1 MTTLE
6 LKAPMDGVIFP
17 LEQVPDPVFSQKM
30 VGDGVSIDPTGQL
43 LSAPCDGTVSQIH
56 RACHAVTL
64 TTADG
69 IELMM
74 HIGLDTVQLKGEG
87 FTPKVVQGQ
96 TVSSGDPL
104 IEFDA
109 DFLATHAKSLL
120 TQVLVTNSERVAEF
134 RPESGYVHSGKDL
147 LLSLE
152 LAEGEAQADSTEG
165 DRAASEAI
173 IIPNTT
179 GLHARPAAVLANLAK
194 KYKSKILLQ
203 RGDDQANAKS
213 VVGIMGLEVLH
224 QHKVVL
230 IAEGPDAQKAIEAI
244 APQLAAGL
252 GDEGA
257 QPAPAPA
264 TTEISED
271 AAPAPRP
278 RSSDPDL
285 LLGVSASPGLGVGK
299 VFQMRRQEIEVE
311 EIGEN
316 PNRERR
322 KLDDALDQAQVQL
335 EALQAELHAQS
346 DPAKAA
352 IFAAH
357 QELLDDPDLV
367 EIAESCIAKGKSAAF
382 AWRKAFT
389 THAERLGQL
398 KNELMAARAADLR
411 DVGLRVLSIVTGQ
424 TQEEPEIPADSILIA
439 EDLSPSDTASLD
451 PERVLGFCTVGGGAT
466 SHVAII
472 ARALDIPAVAGIEPR
487 ALELENGSPVVL
499 DGSKGQLRLN
509 PDEAEIQRIKSLKV
523 KMAAKQEADLAAAHQ
538 PATTSDDHNV
548 EVVANIGSEEDARRS
563 VELGG
568 EGVGLLRSEFLYL
581 ERATAPS
588 EEEQTAIYRDIATA
602 LDGRPM
608 IIRTLDVGGDKP
620 LPYLP
625 MPREENPFLGVRGV
639 RVGLDK
645 PELLRTQLRAILRAS
660 IGNKLRVMFPMIAT
674 LDEIRSVKGMLAEER
689 DRVGGSGELEVG
701 IMVEVPSTAVM
712 AAQFA
717 KEVDFFSIGT
727 NDLTQYTLAMDR
739 GHPKLAPIADAMNPA
754 VLKLIAYTVEGAHA
768 HGKWVGVCGGIAS
781 DPQAVPILVGIGVD
795 ELSVSV
801 PSIPAVKAEI
811 RTRSLVEC
819 QTLAQQALQQDN
831 AAAVRD
837 LVPLEILTGE

>member
-6 LKAPMDGVIFP
+6 LIAPMDGVIFP

-30 VGDGVSIDPTGQL
+30 VGDGVSIDPAGEIL
-43 LSAPCDGTVSQIH
+43 GAPCDGTVSQVH
-56 RACHAVTL
+56 RAGHAVTL
-64 TTADG
+64 TTVGG

-87 FTPKVVQGQ
+87 FTPKVVEGQ
-96 TVSSGDPL
+96 SVSRGDPL

-120 TQVLVTNSERVAEF
+120 TQVVVINGERVAEY
-134 RPESGYVHSGKDL
+134 RPESGYVHNGKDL
-147 LLSLE
+147 LLTLE
-152 LAEGEAQADSTEG
+152 LAEGDAQADKTEG
-165 DRAASEAI
+165 KIVTSEAI
-173 IIPNTT
+173 IVPNIT

-194 KYKSKILLQ
+194 RYQSRILLQ

-224 QHKVVL
+224 QNKVVL
-230 IAEGPDAQKAIEAI
+230 IAEGPDAQKAIESI

-264 TTEISED
+264 TTEISAD
-271 AAPAPRP
+271 AAPAPRS
-278 RSSDPDL
+278 RSDDPDL

-299 VFQMRRQEIEVE
+299 VFQMLRQEILVE
-311 EIGEN
+311 ERGEN
-316 PNRERR
+316 PNDERR
-322 KLDDALDQAQVQL
+322 KLDKALDQAQVQL
-335 EALQAELHAQS
+335 EALQAELHAQAN
-346 DPAKAA
+346 PAKAA

-424 TQEEPEIPADSILIA
+424 TLEEPEIPAESILIA

-451 PERVLGFCTVGGGAT
+451 PQKVLGFCTVGGGAT

-499 DGSKGQLRLN
+499 DGSKGELRLN
-509 PDEAEIQRIKSLKV
+509 PDKAEIQRIKSLKV
-523 KMAAKQEADLAAAHQ
+523 KMAAKHKADLAATHQ
-538 PATTSDDHNV
+538 PATTSDGHNV

-588 EEEQTAIYRDIATA
+588 EEEQTAIYRDIAST

-660 IGNKLRVMFPMIAT
+660 IGNRLRVMFPMIAT

-689 DRVGGSGELEVG
+689 ARVVDSGELEVG

-712 AAQFA
+712 ASQFA

-739 GHPKLAPIADAMNPA
+739 GHPKLASIADAMNPA
-754 VLKLIAYTVEGAHA
+754 VLKLIAETVAGAHA
-768 HGKWVGVCGGIAS
+768 HDKWVGVCGGIAS

-811 RTRSLVEC
+811 RSRSLVEC

>member
-1 MTTLE
+1 VTTLE

-56 RACHAVTL
+56 RAGHAVTL
-64 TTADG
+64 TTDDG

-87 FTPKVVQGQ
+87 FTPKVTQGQ
-96 TVSSGDPL
+96 AVSSGDPL
-104 IEFDA
+104 IAFDA

-120 TQVLVTNSERVAEF
+120 TQVLVTNSERVAAF
-134 RPESGYVHSGKDL
+134 HPESGYVHSGKDL
-147 LLSLE
+147 LLTLE
-152 LAEGEAQADSTEG
+152 LAEEEAQADTTEG
-165 DRAASEAI
+165 KRVISEAI
-173 IIPNTT
+173 IVPNST

-194 KYKSKILLQ
+194 KYQSRILLQ

-213 VVGIMGLEVLH
+213 VVSIMGLEVLH
-224 QHKVVL
+224 HNKVVL
-230 IAEGPDAQKAIEAI
+230 IAEGPDAQKAIDAI

-264 TTEISED
+264 TTEISAD

-311 EIGEN
+311 EIGGS
-316 PNRERR
+316 PNSERR

-335 EALQAELHAQS
+335 EALQAELHAQA

-357 QELLDDPDLV
+357 QELLDDPDLI

-424 TQEEPEIPADSILIA
+424 TREEQEIPVDSILIA

-499 DGSKGQLRLN
+499 DGSKGQLRIN

-523 KMAAKQEADLAAAHQ
+523 KMAARQEADLAAAHQ
-538 PATTSDDHNV
+538 PATTSDGHNV

-588 EEEQTAIYRDIATA
+588 EKEQTAIYRDIATA

-639 RVGLDK
+639 RVGLEK

-660 IGNKLRVMFPMIAT
+660 VGNRLRIMFPMIAT

-689 DRVGGSGELEVG
+689 ARVGDSGELEVG

-712 AAQFA
+712 ASQFA

-811 RTRSLVEC
+811 RTRSLAEC